1 MDKTTPISE
10 RVKKL
15 DFALNGFS
23 EIQES
28 IKSLKLKDKKDLN
41 AVRSV
46 GSFLNSISEAKEPAF
61 NQTKSYKE
69 LKKKAV
75 LRKLR
80 EKELEKEKERRILE
94 LFTHS
99 SKHSKEFID
108 PSMLQ
113 DQNIKKILKGNK
125 RSFGGYG
132 HHVELPDIKGQKYH
146 RGNLMSDRI
155 SNKNLKNILYN
166 NKETSLKKNGP
177 TYYSPR
183 FEEKH
188 PIFEDEKEID
198 LQIKQRIDSCT
209 LEVGQLKFKLARA
222 LIYKVKNI

>member
-46 GSFLNSISEAKEPAF
+46 GSFLNSMSEAKEPAF

-75 LRKLR
+75 LRKLK

-132 HHVELPDIKGQKYH
+132 NNVALPDIKGQKYH

-155 SNKNLKNILYN
+155 SNKNLKNMLYS
-166 NKETSLKKNGP
+166 NKEISLKKNGP

>member
-23 EIQES
+23 DIQES

-46 GSFLNSISEAKEPAF
+46 GSFLSSISEAKEPAF

-80 EKELEKEKERRILE
+80 EKELEKEKERKIIE

-132 HHVELPDIKGQKYH
+132 HSIELPDIKGQKYH

-155 SNKNLKNILYN
+155 SNKNFKNMMYN
-166 NKETSLKKNGP
+166 NKETSLKKSGP

-209 LEVGQLKFKLARA
+209 LEVGQLKYKLARA